1 MATLFNTKIKDTYQS
16 LLKLEDNTILTTT
29 TKNITDGL
37 GNASPLFMSTTQVRI
52 GSTSGSAMYWD
63 NVNNRLGVG
72 TSTPTEK
79 LDIVGNIKGTSNLVL
94 GDAAGGSGGGFQAIR
109 NANIYS
115 SFLVHSQSKYLY
127 LFTNPQGYSTGGFPA
142 SSTGMYSL
150 GSIVFMPDGAT
161 AVTMLTNGNVLI
173 GTTTD
178 SGYKLDVNGTARLG
192 VNGGYVTVTSY
203 TPGATTMSVS
213 NFGHHGATAIFASSA
228 VGINAISVLGAGSG
242 TPLGVGVAARKVIS
256 PLVDTFTDADGVV
269 NSTYKSIGLY
279 AERAII
285 SNSGSAFIMTNGTM
299 LHVDGATVMSGSVTA
314 NSIPASPNT
323 AYGLNIKNTL
333 VAAANN
339 DRLVALDIN
348 PTFTN
353 GAFTGVN
360 NYNIKTRGLLNKMYF
375 QSPTTNQGRHDISFG
390 FGGSGEQVKLIASA
404 TGGSGQGNLY
414 IASVSGDSGV
424 ATTSDANVVFGTNG
438 NTFYKTFTLLQNTL
452 TSGNGLYLSGN
463 QQNGITNGIYFTF
476 SETRVAILSK
486 PNGGSG
492 YADFRI
498 AIVPLGGGNTNNPP
512 QLSDTK
518 FMITQD
524 TTNVLINTTTDSGYK
539 LDVNGTARVNGVL
552 TVGNSTITGNF
563 GAMTLS
569 NSGTAGVS
577 LSFTNSRW
585 GSDNPCNFGDQGTN
599 AHSSAQVEVR
609 SSGRGFL
616 PPRMTFTQRN
626 AIATPAT
633 GLQVFDTNQNAICEY
648 TGTAWRTI
656 SGGKQVNNATTG
668 ATTIDLSAGNV
679 ADVTLTLST
688 VITLTNPTVGTY
700 VIKLIQD
707 AIGGKVVSWPFNV
720 LWSGGTPP
728 TLTAT
733 ANKTDVITLMY
744 DGVNYYGTY
753 ALNF

>member
-192 VNGGYVTVTSY
+192 GNNGYVTVTSY
-203 TPGATTMSVS
+203 TNGATTMSVS
-213 NFGHHGATAIFASSA
+213 NVGHHGATAIFASSA
-228 VGINAISVLGAGSG
+228 VGINAISVLGAGPN
-242 TPLGVGVAARKVIS
+242 TPLGVGVAARRVVS
-256 PLVDTFTDADGVV
+256 PLVDSFTDADGVV

-279 AERAII
+279 AQRAII
-285 SNSGSAFIMTNGTM
+285 SNSGNASIMTNGTM

-339 DRLVALDIN
+339 DTLVALDIN

-353 GAFTGVN
+353 GAFTGVK
-360 NYNIKTRGLLNKMYF
+360 NIGL
-375 QSPTTNQGRHDISFG
+375 
-390 FGGSGEQVKLIASA
+390 
-404 TGGSGQGNLY
+404 
-414 IASVSGDSGV
+414 
-424 ATTSDANVVFGTNG
+424 
-438 NTFYKTFTLLQNTL
+438 
-452 TSGNGLYLSGN
+452 
-463 QQNGITNGIYFTF
+463 
-476 SETRVAILSK
+476 RVPS
-486 PNGGSG
+486 
-492 YADFRI
+492 
-498 AIVPLGGGNTNNPP
+498 
-512 QLSDTK
+512 
-518 FMITQD
+518 
-524 TTNVLINTTTDSGYK
+524 NVLIGGTTFYTQTTSGQSITSVLQVNGNISLISSSTTDRFNLIGSNPVSFWQARLDGAYGLSTILGITTSAGGYNGTLGGTTILAGMSTEIGGSLGVQSVIGVKSFIGLDGSTNRYIRFWEPGVAKRAVIGHTDSADGGHIVIRTGDATTLADGTQAVRIFQTTQNVLIGSSTTDSGYK
-539 LDVNGTARVNGVL
+539 LDVNGTTRIQGNTNVTGFLSATSYLECRTQFLLRNGLGGGHTGFSIDSTNLYLVNSTSINFQIGYSGNYSFILNNANRTIGMADNGATAITDASSVL
-552 TVGNSTITGNF
+552 TLTSTTK
-563 GAMTLS
+563 
-569 NSGTAGVS
+569 
-577 LSFTNSRW
+577 
-585 GSDNPCNFGDQGTN
+585 
-599 AHSSAQVEVR
+599 
-609 SSGRGFL
+609 GFL
-616 PPRMTFTQRN
+616 PPRMTTAQKN

-633 GLQVFDTNQNAICEY
+633 GLMVFDTDLVRPCFFN
-648 TGTAWRTI
+648 
-656 SGGKQVNNATTG
+656 G
-668 ATTIDLSAGNV
+668 ATW
-679 ADVTLTLST
+679 
-688 VITLTNPTVGTY
+688 ITL
-700 VIKLIQD
+700 
-707 AIGGKVVSWPFNV
+707 
-720 LWSGGTPP
+720 
-728 TLTAT
+728 
-733 ANKTDVITLMY
+733 
-744 DGVNYYGTY
+744 
-753 ALNF
+753 